1 VRRPLLLIAV
11 VVGLLAASLVAIALR
26 PAVLGLDLEGGV
38 EVVLQGRATE
48 TSQVTPEAIDRS
60 VEIIRSRVD
69 SFGVAEPEI
78 QTQGNDQIVVSLPGA
93 DNPEQ
98 VVNDLIRPAQLTF
111 INFERNVVDPTPSTS
126 LWDAVQ
132 LAKKTKPESTR
143 GLPTY
148 YAFDKKTHQPIPD
161 IPPANTLQD
170 LKESFP
176 NDTIPANVVIQTVP
190 KGLFIAA
197 QEDQRLQTRNAGT
210 QTTYL
215 VFQNNPGLTGADIT
229 EARATIQTGGL
240 GSRQRVVTLQFTG
253 EGRQKFA
260 DITRQLAQD
269 GALQKQDQRFTII
282 LDGTIVSSPTV
293 SYQDYPNGIDGR
305 NGAEI
310 SGDFSQSEAETL
322 AKQINSGALPID
334 LEVISQKQVSA
345 TLGKESLREGLIA
358 GIVGLLLV
366 MAFLIVYYRFL
377 GVIAALALVVY
388 GIFLYA
394 VVVLVPIT
402 LTLPGIAGIILTIGV
417 ASDANVVIFER
428 VREEARAGKS
438 PRAAVLAG
446 YKKGI
451 TAIIDANVVTLA
463 TALILFLFA
472 TAGVKGFAFTLFVGT
487 LLSLFT
493 AVFATRAAFNVLA
506 ETRFLRDDR
515 YLGLHQREIRWKMDF
530 VGKWKLWM
538 AITIIP
544 MIIGAFWIGIHG
556 LNLGLDFESGTRI
569 TTSFEN
575 QPSEQAVRDLFSS
588 LGYSDAKIQSTTEQ
602 VDGKDVQG
610 FQMQTETLQPPEQQE
625 LKRALDEKFGVI
637 EDTYQLELVGPT
649 FGEQIIRNAIWAILL
664 SFGVIVIYLS
674 IRFEYKLAVPALLSV
689 IHDVWLSLSI
699 YSFTGREIT
708 SATVA
713 ALLTILGYSL
723 YDVVIV
729 FDRIREN
736 TPIMRRSTYREI
748 VNVSVH
754 ETLTRSLITMLT
766 TLIPLTV
773 LYFFGGD
780 TLKDFAF
787 ALLVGILSG
796 GLSSIAIA
804 APLAALWKER
814 EPENKRRTTK
824 IERRRA
830 ATVAT
835 DSDVVDNEALA
846 RAEAALDAELRAEA
860 GLVRR
865 DDEDDY
871 EEYEEYD
878 EEPAQLE
885 AGEQDEPV
893 AEDESE
899 PEPEPEAEEE
909 PEAGEEPEAEE
920 EAEAQ
925 AEVET
930 GQEPVAAAD
939 GGNGADGA
947 EGAAQE
953 VEAAGAKEPGN
964 GTRRARP
971 DPNRQ
976 RRHRQVQRK
985 RRR

>member
-1 VRRPLLLIAV
+1 MRRPLLLIAV
-11 VVGLLAASLVAIALR
+11 IVGLLAASLVAIALR
-26 PAVLGLDLEGGV
+26 PAVLGLDLQGGV
-38 EVVLQGRATE
+38 EVVLEGRATE

-78 QTQGNDQIVVSLPGA
+78 QTQGNDQIVVALPGA

-98 VVNDLIRPAQLTF
+98 VVNDLIQPAQLVF
-111 INFERNVVDPTPSTS
+111 INFERNVVDSTPSRT

-132 LAKKTKPESTR
+132 LAKKTTPESSR

-148 YAFDKKTHQPIPD
+148 YAFDKETKQPIPG
-161 IPPANTLQD
+161 IPPANTRQD

-176 NDTIPANVVIQTVP
+176 NDTIPDNVTVQVVP

-197 QEDQRLQTRNAGT
+197 QEDQRLQTRDVGT
-210 QTTYL
+210 QTSYL
-215 VFQNNPGLTGADIT
+215 VFQNAPGLTGADIT

-269 GALQKQDQRFTII
+269 GALRNELQRFTII

-293 SYQDYPNGIDGR
+293 DYNQYPNGIDGR

-310 SGDFSQSEAETL
+310 NGDFSQGEAETL

-358 GIVGLLLV
+358 GIVGLALV
-366 MAFLIVYYRFL
+366 MLFLIVYYRFL
-377 GVIAALALVVY
+377 GLIAALALLVY
-388 GIFLYA
+388 GVFLYA

-428 VREEARAGKS
+428 VREEARAGKT

-493 AVFATRAAFNVLA
+493 AVVATRAAFNVLA

-530 VGKWKLWM
+530 VGKWKLWL
-538 AITIIP
+538 AISIIP

-569 TTSFEN
+569 TTSFQN
-575 QPSEQAVRDLFSS
+575 QPSEQQVRDLFAQ

-602 VDGKDVQG
+602 IDGNDVQG
-610 FQMQTETLQPPEQQE
+610 FQMQTETLQPPEQRE
-625 LKRALDEKFGVI
+625 LKRALDQQFGVI

-649 FGEQIIRNAIWAILL
+649 FGKQILRNAIWAILL

-674 IRFEYKLAVPALLSV
+674 IRFEYKLAIPALLSV

-699 YSFTGREIT
+699 YSFTGREVT

-736 TPIMRRSTYREI
+736 VPIMRRSTYREV

-814 EPENKRRTTK
+814 EPENKRRSSK

-830 ATVAT
+830 AVLST
-835 DSDVVDNEALA
+835 DSDVVDNAALA

-860 GLVRR
+860 GLDRPD
-865 DDEDDY
+865 DDEDEYDERDEY
-871 EEYEEYD
+871 DEEYDED

-885 AGEQDEPV
+885 AGDDASQAAEP
-893 AEDESE
+893 
-899 PEPEPEAEEE
+899 PEPGPEVEPDEE
-909 PEAGEEPEAEE
+909 PGAG
-920 EAEAQ
+920 
-925 AEVET
+925 AEVEADGD
-930 GQEPVAAAD
+930 GQPVAVAD
-939 GGNGADGA
+939 GADGA
-947 EGAAQE
+947 DGGVDGDAQE
-953 VEAAGAKEPGN
+953 VGAAEEKEPGN
-964 GTRRARP
+964 GDRRARP
-971 DPNRQ
+971 DPTRQ

>member
-1 VRRPLLLIAV
+1 MRRPLLLIAV
-11 VVGLLAASLVAIALR
+11 IVGLLAASAVAIALR
-26 PAVLGLDLEGGV
+26 PTVLGLDLQGGV
-38 EVVLQGRATE
+38 EVVLQGKATDV
-48 TSQVTPEAIDRS
+48 SQVTPEAIDRS

-69 SFGVAEPEI
+69 AFGVAEPEI
-78 QTQGNDQIVVSLPGA
+78 QKQGSDQISVALAGA
-93 DNPEQ
+93 KNPEQ
-98 VVNDLIRPAQLTF
+98 VVRDLIQPAQLMF
-111 INFERNVVDPTPSTS
+111 INFERNVVDPEPSTT

-132 LAKKTKPESTR
+132 LAQKTKPTSDR
-143 GLPTY
+143 GLPTF
-148 YAFDKKTHQPIPD
+148 YAFDAKTRQPVPGIE
-161 IPPANTLQD
+161 PANTRQD
-170 LKESFP
+170 LVDSFP
-176 NDTIPANVVIQTVP
+176 NNAIPPGVIVEKVP

-197 QEDQRLQTRNAGT
+197 QESQRLQTRDAGT
-210 QTTYL
+210 QKTYL
-215 VFQNNPGLTGADIT
+215 VFQNSPGLTGADIT
-229 EARATIQTGGL
+229 EARATIETGGL
-240 GSRQRVVTLQFTG
+240 GSRQRIVTLQFTG

-269 GALQKQDQRFTII
+269 GALKNELQHFTII
-282 LDGTIVSSPTV
+282 LDGTIVSSPSV
-293 SYQDYPNGIDGR
+293 DYKQYPTGIDGR
-305 NGAEI
+305 NGAQI
-310 SGDFSQSEAETL
+310 NGDFSQGEAETL
-322 AKQINSGALPID
+322 AKQINSGALPIN

-345 TLGKESLREGLIA
+345 TLGKESLHEGLIA
-358 GIVGLLLV
+358 GIIGLALV
-366 MAFLIVYYRFL
+366 MVFLIVYYRFL
-377 GVIAALALVVY
+377 GVIAALALIVY
-388 GIFLYA
+388 GVFLYA

-428 VREEARAGKS
+428 VREEARAGKT

-446 YKKGI
+446 YRKGI

-463 TALILFLFA
+463 TALILFLFT
-472 TAGVKGFAFTLFVGT
+472 TAGVKGFAFTLFIGT

-493 AVFATRAAFNVLA
+493 AVVATRAAFNVLA

-530 VGKWKLWM
+530 VGKWKLWL
-538 AITIIP
+538 AISVIP

-569 TTSFEN
+569 TTTFQN
-575 QPSEQAVRDLFSS
+575 QPSEQSVRDLFAQ
-588 LGYSDAKIQSTTEQ
+588 LGYSDAKIQSTTEN
-602 VDGKDVQG
+602 VDGRDVQG
-610 FQMQTETLQPPEQQE
+610 FQMQTETLQPQQQRE
-625 LKRALDEKFGVI
+625 LKRALDQKFGVV
-637 EDTYQLELVGPT
+637 DSTYQLELVGPT
-649 FGEQIIRNAIWAILL
+649 FGRQIIKNAIWAILL
-664 SFGVIVIYLS
+664 SFGVIVLYLS
-674 IRFEYKLAVPALLSV
+674 IRFEYKLAVPALISV
-689 IHDVWLSLSI
+689 VHDVWLALSI
-699 YSFTGREIT
+699 YSFTGREVT

-748 VNVSVH
+748 VNTSVH
-754 ETLTRSLITMLT
+754 ETLTRSLITMFT

-796 GLSSIAIA
+796 GLSSIAIS

-814 EPENKRRTTK
+814 EPEAKRRAGK

-830 ATVAT
+830 TAIAT
-835 DSDVVDNEALA
+835 DSDVVDNAALA

-860 GLVRR
+860 GLS
-865 DDEDDY
+865 DGHPEE
-871 EEYEEYD
+871 EEYEEYED

-885 AGEQDEPV
+885 AGDGEPEAGSDEEG
-893 AEDESE
+893 ADEEPAPADEE
-899 PEPEPEAEEE
+899 PEPEP
-909 PEAGEEPEAEE
+909 
-920 EAEAQ
+920 
-925 AEVET
+925 
-930 GQEPVAAAD
+930 VAHAD
-939 GGNGADGA
+939 GIDGDDA
-947 EGAAQE
+947 PVDGDDGTDEDAQE
-953 VEAAGAKEPGN
+953 VEPAGAKEPGN
-964 GTRRARP
+964 GSRRARP

>member
-11 VVGLLAASLVAIALR
+11 IVGLLAASIVAIAVR
-26 PAVLGLDLEGGV
+26 PAVLGLDLQGGV
-38 EVVLQGRATE
+38 EVVLEGRATE

-78 QTQGNDQIVVSLPGA
+78 QTQGDNQIVVALPGA

-98 VVNDLIRPAQLTF
+98 VVNDLIQPAQLVF
-111 INFERNVVDPTPSTS
+111 INFERNVVDPEPSSS

-132 LAKKTKPESTR
+132 LAKKTKPESSR

-148 YAFDKKTHQPIPD
+148 YAFDRKTHEPVPD
-161 IPPANTLQD
+161 IPPANTMQD

-176 NDTIPANVVIQTVP
+176 NDTIPDDVIVQTVP

-197 QEDQRLQTRNAGT
+197 QEDQRLQTRNVGT

-229 EARATIQTGGL
+229 EARSTIQTGGL
-240 GSRQRVVTLQFTG
+240 GSRERVVTLQFTG

-269 GALQKQDQRFTII
+269 GALRGELQRFTII

-293 SYQDYPNGIDGR
+293 DYNDYPNGIDGR
-305 NGAEI
+305 GGAEI
-310 SGDFSQSEAETL
+310 NGDFSQGEAETL

-358 GIVGLLLV
+358 GVIGLVLV
-366 MAFLIVYYRFL
+366 MLFLIVYYRFL
-377 GVIAALALVVY
+377 GVIAALALMVY

-394 VVVLVPIT
+394 VTVLVPIT

-493 AVFATRAAFNVLA
+493 AVVATRAAFNVLA

-538 AITIIP
+538 AITIVP

-556 LNLGLDFESGTRI
+556 HNMGLDFESGTRI
-569 TTSFEN
+569 TTSFEH
-575 QPSEQAVRDLFSS
+575 QPSEQQVRDLFSD
-588 LGYSDAKIQSTTEQ
+588 LGFSDAKIQSTTENI
-602 VDGKDVQG
+602 DGEDVKG
-610 FQMQTETLQPPEQQE
+610 FQMQTETLQPPQQQE
-625 LKRALDEKFGVI
+625 LKRALDEKFGVV
-637 EDTYQLELVGPT
+637 EESYQLELVGPT

-664 SFGVIVIYLS
+664 SFAVIVVYLT
-674 IRFEYKLAVPALLSV
+674 IRFEYKLAIPALLTV
-689 IHDVWLSLSI
+689 VHDVWLSISI
-699 YSFTGREIT
+699 YSFTGREVT

-736 TPIMRRSTYREI
+736 TPLMRRSTYREI

-754 ETLTRSLITMLT
+754 ETLTRSLITMVT
-766 TLIPLTV
+766 TLLPLTV

-787 ALLVGILSG
+787 ALIVGILSG

-814 EPENKRRTTK
+814 EPENKRRSTK

-830 ATVAT
+830 AAITT
-835 DSDVVDNEALA
+835 DSDVVDNAALA
-846 RAEAALDAELRAEA
+846 RAEAALDAELRAET
-860 GLVRR
+860 GLDAP
-865 DDEDDY
+865 DDEDEF
-871 EEYEEYD
+871 EEYED
-878 EEPAQLE
+878 EPAQLE
-885 AGEQDEPV
+885 AGEEAEPGMEPEP
-893 AEDESE
+893 EDGME
-899 PEPEPEAEEE
+899 PEPEPETEPDDAVVAE
-909 PEAGEEPEAEE
+909 PEVEPEPGE
-920 EAEAQ
+920 
-925 AEVET
+925 
-930 GQEPVAAAD
+930 EPVAAAD
-939 GGNGADGA
+939 GANGADGSSDDD
-947 EGAAQE
+947 AQE

>member
-1 VRRPLLLIAV
+1 MRRPLLLIAV
-11 VVGLLAASLVAIALR
+11 IVGLLAASLVAIALR
-26 PAVLGLDLEGGV
+26 PAVLGLDLQGGV
-38 EVVLQGRATE
+38 EVVLEGRATE

-78 QTQGNDQIVVSLPGA
+78 QTQGNDQIVVALPGA

-98 VVNDLIRPAQLTF
+98 VVNDLIQPAQLVF
-111 INFERNVVDPTPSTS
+111 LNFERNVVDSTPSRT

-132 LAKKTKPESTR
+132 LAKKTTPESSR

-148 YAFDKKTHQPIPD
+148 YAFDKETKQPIPG
-161 IPPANTLQD
+161 IPPANTRQD

-176 NDTIPANVVIQTVP
+176 NDTIPDNVTVQVVP

-197 QEDQRLQTRNAGT
+197 QEDQRLQTRNVGT
-210 QTTYL
+210 QTSYL
-215 VFQNNPGLTGADIT
+215 VFQNAPGLTGADIT

-269 GALQKQDQRFTII
+269 GALRNELQRFTII

-293 SYQDYPNGIDGR
+293 DYNQYPNGIDGR

-310 SGDFSQSEAETL
+310 NGDFSQGEAETL

-358 GIVGLLLV
+358 GIVGLALV
-366 MAFLIVYYRFL
+366 MLFLIVYYRFL
-377 GVIAALALVVY
+377 GLIAALALLVY
-388 GIFLYA
+388 GVFLYA

-428 VREEARAGKS
+428 VREEARAGKT

-493 AVFATRAAFNVLA
+493 AVVATRAAFNVLA

-530 VGKWKLWM
+530 VGKWKLWL
-538 AITIIP
+538 AISIIP

-569 TTSFEN
+569 TTSFQN
-575 QPSEQAVRDLFSS
+575 QPSEQQVRDLFAQ

-602 VDGKDVQG
+602 IDGNDVQG
-610 FQMQTETLQPPEQQE
+610 FQMQTETLQPPEQRE
-625 LKRALDEKFGVI
+625 LKRALDQQFGVI

-649 FGEQIIRNAIWAILL
+649 FGKQILRNAMWAILL

-674 IRFEYKLAVPALLSV
+674 IRFEYKLAIPALLSV

-699 YSFTGREIT
+699 YSFTGREVT

-736 TPIMRRSTYREI
+736 VPIMRRSTYREV

-814 EPENKRRTTK
+814 EPENKRRSSK

-830 ATVAT
+830 AVLST
-835 DSDVVDNEALA
+835 DSDVVDNAALA

-860 GLVRR
+860 GLDRPD
-865 DDEDDY
+865 DDEDEYDERDEY
-871 EEYEEYD
+871 DEEYDED

-885 AGEQDEPV
+885 AGDDASQAAEP
-893 AEDESE
+893 
-899 PEPEPEAEEE
+899 PEPGPEVEPDEE
-909 PEAGEEPEAEE
+909 PGAG
-920 EAEAQ
+920 
-925 AEVET
+925 AEVEADGD
-930 GQEPVAAAD
+930 GQPVAVAD
-939 GGNGADGA
+939 GADGA
-947 EGAAQE
+947 DGGVDGDAQE
-953 VEAAGAKEPGN
+953 VGAAEEKEPGN
-964 GTRRARP
+964 GDRRARP
-971 DPNRQ
+971 DPTRQ